1 MSFAQSPYD
10 MVAYDDKAEY
20 DVPAD
25 GTDLPQLLPVDEEE
39 PGMSHSLV
47 VSLHASWLLYCN
59 FSLLGA
65 CRDRVVKILPYVRL

>member
-1 MSFAQSPYD
+1 MFEQTEHFVHEFVSFAQSPYD

-39 PGMSHSLV
+39 PGMTCSLF
-47 VSLHASWLLYCN
+47 VSLYASATIYQES
-59 FSLLGA
+59 SLLFQS
-65 CRDRVVKILPYVRL
+65 I

>member
-39 PGMSHSLV
+39 PGMSRCSLV
-47 VSLHASWLLYCN
+47 VSLHASWQLYCN

-65 CRDRVVKILPYVRL
+65 CRD